1 MAKGRASGTSNN
13 PKFAGANKGQR
24 AAQVSPVEGMNVGG
38 YTDAQVRSNVAM
50 QGVALSRQLKKNK
63 SKSSPL

>member
-1 MAKGRASGTSNN
+1 MVRVKGVSYN

-50 QGVALSRQLKKNK
+50 QGVRLHQQLKKNK